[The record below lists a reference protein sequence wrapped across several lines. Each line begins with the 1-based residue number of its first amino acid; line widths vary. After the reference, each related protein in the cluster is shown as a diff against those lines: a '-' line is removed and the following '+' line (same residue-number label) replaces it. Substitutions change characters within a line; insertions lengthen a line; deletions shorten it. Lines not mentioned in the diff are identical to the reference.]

1 MAKGQSSAAAAPDPQ
16 ANGSAKIYA
25 FPDIKPA
32 SKREILGK
40 ELGTQFDLGQ
50 RLFAWYGE
58 GDVFDYGEYTARDMK
73 AMFRRDGIC
82 SAVESVLT
90 LPIREAEFSIE
101 PAKGDSGET
110 EFARSVIMTPD
121 TDGGMATPVHELVGQ
136 VTSAQIY
143 RRAFFEKIWKVRESD
158 GRIVYDKIAFRP
170 PATCQARY
178 NSRTA
183 VPNGFR
189 QQVWLFGGNLMLTKE
204 QKVPGYVDIPKV
216 RSFIHTHGKY
226 REPLVGVSEMDV
238 SYWVYQTKMKL
249 LFLWYYFLENQA
261 MQRIIAY
268 GSDQAEANVHAD
280 DISQLKG
287 SGVVGLIHPPDS
299 KKAFEVIPQG
309 TDAGKFFMEA
319 MGFLESWQTQSVL
332 AGFMGLVGGAT
343 GGKGAYS
350 LSQDQSA
357 FYLKSRQAVAKEIGE
372 SLSYDVL
379 RPLVMMNFGPGAAF
393 PNWKFG
399 PLQDEQ
405 MAALLTL
412 FGQLAAAPALHIP
425 VPVFDLITE
434 RMASI
439 LQLDIDQVHQAL
451 VSTSAQRAEQ
461 MASNPPPGMPP
472 SAAGGLGA
480 VQGLVGAAQNL
491 TKQAA
496 AKQGG
501 VPEGLR
507 GAPGT
512 GAPPPPGAGSSGP
525 PAPPPAPSRLGA
537 GGQAPPRPGSA

>member
-1 MAKGQSSAAAAPDPQ
+1 VAKAQ
-16 ANGSAKIYA
+16 GSEASDMGKVYA

-32 SKREILGK
+32 SKRELLGK

-90 LPIREAEFSIE
+90 LPIREADFSIE
-101 PAKGDSGET
+101 PARGDQGEA
-110 EFARSVIMTPD
+110 EFARGVLLTPD
-121 TDGGMATPVHELVGQ
+121 TDGGMMTPAHELVGQ

-143 RRAFFEKIWKVRESD
+143 RRAFFEKVWKVRESD
-158 GRIVYDKIAFRP
+158 GKIVYDKIAFRP

-216 RSFIHTHGKY
+216 RSFIHTHGKH
-226 REPLVGVSEMDV
+226 REPLIGVSEMDV

-261 MQRIIAY
+261 MQRIVAY
-268 GSDQAEANVHAD
+268 GPGQPEANAAAD

-287 SGVVGLIHPPDS
+287 AGVVGLIHAPDG
-299 KKAFEVIPQG
+299 KKAFEVISQPP
-309 TDAGKFFMEA
+309 DAGKFFTEA
-319 MGFLESWQTQSVL
+319 MMFLEGWQTQSVL

-343 GGKGAYS
+343 AGKGAYS

-357 FYLKSRQAVAKEIGE
+357 FYLKSRQAVAKEIAE
-372 SLSYDVL
+372 SISFDVM
-379 RPLVMMNFGPGAAF
+379 RPLVLLNYGPGAAF

-405 MAALLTL
+405 LQALITL
-412 FGQLAAAPALHIP
+412 FGTLAAAPVLHIP
-425 VPVFDLITE
+425 MPVFDLITE
-434 RMASI
+434 RMSTI
-439 LQLDIDQVHQAL
+439 LQLDIDQVHTAL
-451 VSTSAQRAEQ
+451 VSTAQQRAEQ
-461 MASNPPPGMPP
+461 LASQPPPGMPP
-472 SAAGGLGA
+472 AAAAGLGQ

-491 TKQAA
+491 TRQAA
-496 AKQGG
+496 QKQGG

-507 GAPGT
+507 GVPS
-512 GAPPPPGAGSSGP
+512 GA

-537 GGQAPPRPGSA
+537 GGQNPPGPA

>member
-1 MAKGQSSAAAAPDPQ
+1 VAKAQSSAAASDPP
-16 ANGSAKIYA
+16 ASGSAKIYA
-25 FPDIKPA
+25 FPDIKPSA
-32 SKREILGK
+32 KRDLLGK

-90 LPIREAEFSIE
+90 LPIREAAFSIE
-101 PAKGDSGET
+101 PTKGDSGET
-110 EFARSVIMTPD
+110 AFVRSVIMTPD
-121 TDGGMATPVHELVGQ
+121 TEGGMATPVHELVGQ

-143 RRAFFEKIWKVRESD
+143 RRAFFEKIWKVREDD
-158 GRIVYDKIAFRP
+158 GKIIYDKIAFRP

-226 REPLVGVSEMDV
+226 REPLIGVSEMDV

-261 MQRIIAY
+261 MQRIIVY
-268 GSDQAEANVHAD
+268 GSDQPEANAHAD
-280 DISQLKG
+280 DIAQLKG
-287 SGVVGLIHPPDS
+287 SGVVGLVHPPDA
-299 KKAFEVIPQG
+299 KKAFEVIPQP
-309 TDAGKFFMEA
+309 TDAGKFFSDA
-319 MGFLESWQTQSVL
+319 MMFLEGWQTQSVL

-343 GGKGAYS
+343 AGKGAYS

-372 SLSYDVL
+372 SLSYDVI
-379 RPLVMMNFGPGAAF
+379 RPLVMLNFGPGAAF
-393 PNWKFG
+393 PTWKFG

-405 MAALLTL
+405 MQALLTL

-425 VPVFDLITE
+425 VPVLDLITE

-439 LQLDIDQVHQAL
+439 LQLDLDQVHQAL
-451 VSTSAQRAEQ
+451 VSTVQQRSEQ
-461 MASNPPPGMPP
+461 MAAQPPPGMPA
-472 SAAGGLGA
+472 SAAAGLGQ

-496 AKQGG
+496 QKQGG

-507 GAPGT
+507 GVPA
-512 GAPPPPGAGSSGP
+512 GP
-525 PAPPPAPSRLGA
+525 PAPPPQPSRLGA
-537 GGQAPPRPGSA
+537 GGQNPPRSP

>member
-1 MAKGQSSAAAAPDPQ
+1 MAKTDGSSALGG
-16 ANGSAKIYA
+16 NVVA
-25 FPDIKPA
+25 FPDIK
-32 SKREILGK
+32 SKSRRELLSQ

-90 LPIREAEFSIE
+90 LPIREADFSIE

-110 EFARSVIMTPD
+110 DFVRSVVMTPD
-121 TDGGMATPVHELVGQ
+121 SEGGMSTPAHELVGQ

-143 RRAFFEKIWKVRESD
+143 RRAFFEKVFKIRESD
-158 GRIVYDKIAFRP
+158 GKVVYDKIAFRP

-183 VPNGFR
+183 TPNGFR
-189 QQVWLFGGNLMLTKE
+189 QQVWLFGGNLMLTKD
-204 QKVPGYVDIPKV
+204 QKVPGYVDIPRI
-216 RSFIHTHGKY
+216 RSYIHTHGKH
-226 REPLVGVSEMDV
+226 REPLSGISEMDV

-249 LFLWYYFLENQA
+249 LFLWYYFLENHA

-268 GSDQAEANVHAD
+268 GGDQSEANVRAD

-287 SGVVGLIHPPDS
+287 AGVVGLVHPQEG
-299 KKAFEVIPQG
+299 KKAFEVIEQG
-309 TDAGKFFMEA
+309 TANAGHFFSEA
-319 MGFLESWQTQSVL
+319 MLFLEGWQTQSVL
-332 AGFMGLVGGAT
+332 AGFMGLVSGGT
-343 GGKGAYS
+343 GGRGAYS

-357 FYLKSRQAVAKEIGE
+357 FFLKSRQAVAKEIAE
-372 SLSYDVL
+372 SLTYDVL
-379 RPLVMMNFGPGAAF
+379 KPLVLLNFGSGAAF
-393 PNWKFG
+393 PNWHFG

-405 MAALLTL
+405 IQALVTL

-425 VPVFDLITE
+425 LQVLDLITE
-434 RMASI
+434 RMSSI
-439 LQLDIDQVHQAL
+439 LQLPIDKVHDAL
-451 VSTSAQRAEQ
+451 VTTSQQRSEQ

-472 SAAGGLGA
+472 SAAAGFGQ

-491 TKQAA
+491 TRQASA
-496 AKQGG
+496 QQGG

-507 GAPGT
+507 NTPGV
-512 GAPPPPGAGSSGP
+512 AGP
-525 PAPPPAPSRLGA
+525 PAPPAAPSRLGA
-537 GGQAPPRPGSA
+537 GGQAPPRP

>member
-1 MAKGQSSAAAAPDPQ
+1 MAKGQGSAAAADPPES
-16 ANGSAKIYA
+16 GSAKIYA

-32 SKREILGK
+32 GKRELLGK

-90 LPIREAEFSIE
+90 LPIRETEFSIE
-101 PAKGDSGET
+101 PAKGDSGEVD
-110 EFARSVIMTPD
+110 FVRSVIMTPD
-121 TDGGMATPVHELVGQ
+121 TDGGMQTPVHELVGQ
-136 VTSAQIY
+136 ATSAQIY
-143 RRAFFEKIWKVRESD
+143 RRAFFEKVWKVREAD

-216 RSFIHTHGKY
+216 RSYIYTHGKH
-226 REPLVGVSEMDV
+226 REPLIGVSEMDV

-261 MQRIIAY
+261 MQRIIVY
-268 GSDQAEANVHAD
+268 GNDQPEANVRAD

-287 SGVVGLIHPPDS
+287 AGVVGLVHPTDG
-299 KKAFEVIPQG
+299 KKAFETIPQPP
-309 TDAGKFFMEA
+309 DAGKFFTEA
-319 MGFLESWQTQSVL
+319 MMFLEGWQTQSVL
-332 AGFMGLVGGAT
+332 AGFMGLVSGGT
-343 GGKGAYS
+343 GGRGAYS

-372 SLSYDVL
+372 SLSYDVI
-379 RPLVMMNFGPGAAF
+379 RPLVLMNFGPGAAF

-405 MAALLTL
+405 IQALLTL

-425 VPVFDLITE
+425 VPVLDLITE

-439 LQLDIDQVHQAL
+439 LQLDIDQVHRAL
-451 VSTSAQRAEQ
+451 VTTVQQRSEQ
-461 MASNPPPGMPP
+461 MASQPPPGMPP
-472 SAAGGLGA
+472 SAAAGLGA
-480 VQGLVGAAQNL
+480 AQGLVGAAQNL
-491 TKQAA
+491 TRQAA

-507 GAPGT
+507 GVPT
-512 GAPPPPGAGSSGP
+512 GP
-525 PAPPPAPSRLGA
+525 PAPPPQPSRLGA
-537 GGQAPPRPGSA
+537 GGQAPPRPA

>member
-1 MAKGQSSAAAAPDPQ
+1 MAKGQGSAAPDPQ
-16 ANGSAKIYA
+16 TNGSAKIYA

-32 SKREILGK
+32 SKRDLLGK

-90 LPIREAEFSIE
+90 LPVREAEFSIE
-101 PAKGDSGET
+101 PAKGDSGECA
-110 EFARSVIMTPD
+110 FVRSVIMTPD

-143 RRAFFEKIWKVRESD
+143 RRAFFEKIWKVREDD
-158 GRIVYDKIAFRP
+158 GKIVYDKIAFRP

-183 VPNGFR
+183 TPNGFR

-216 RSFIHTHGKY
+216 RSFIHTHGKH
-226 REPLVGVSEMDV
+226 REPLIGVSEMDV

-261 MQRIIAY
+261 MQRIIVY
-268 GSDQAEANVHAD
+268 GSDQSEANAHAD

-287 SGVVGLIHPPDS
+287 AGVVGLVHPPDS
-299 KKAFEVIPQG
+299 KKAFETIPQPP
-309 TDAGKFFMEA
+309 DAGKFFTEA
-319 MGFLESWQTQSVL
+319 MMFLEGWQTQSVL

-343 GGKGAYS
+343 AGKGAYS

-379 RPLVMMNFGPGAAF
+379 RPLVLLNFGPGAAF

-425 VPVFDLITE
+425 VPVLDLITE

-451 VSTSAQRAEQ
+451 VSTVQQRSEQ
-461 MASNPPPGMPP
+461 MASQPPPGMPA
-472 SAAGGLGA
+472 SAAAGLGA
-480 VQGLVGAAQNL
+480 AQGLVGAAQNL

-507 GAPGT
+507 GVPGV
-512 GAPPPPGAGSSGP
+512 GGP
-525 PAPPPAPSRLGA
+525 PTPPPAPSRLGA
-537 GGQAPPRPGSA
+537 GGQAPPRPGAA

>member
-1 MAKGQSSAAAAPDPQ
+1 MAKGQSGAASDMGD
-16 ANGSAKIYA
+16 NVYA
-25 FPDIKPA
+25 FPDIKPKG
-32 SKREILGK
+32 KRELLGQ

-90 LPIREAEFSIE
+90 LPIREADFEVVA
-101 PAKGDSGET
+101 AKDDKGE
-110 EFARSVIMTPD
+110 ADLVRSVILTPD
-121 TDGGMATPVHELVGQ
+121 TDGGMSTPAHEMIGQ

-143 RRAFFEKIWKVRESD
+143 RRAFFEKVWKIRESD
-158 GRIVYDKIAFRP
+158 GMLVYDKIAFRP

-216 RSFIHTHGKY
+216 RSFIHTHGKH
-226 REPLVGVSEMDV
+226 REPLTGVSEMDV

-249 LFLWYYFLENQA
+249 LFLWYYFLENHA

-268 GSDQAEANVHAD
+268 GNDQPEANVRAD
-280 DISQLKG
+280 DIAQLKG
-287 SGVVGLIHPPDS
+287 SGVVGLVHPTTG
-299 KKAFEVIPQG
+299 KKAFEVIPQQ
-309 TDAGKFFMEA
+309 TDVGHFFSEA
-319 MGFLESWQTQSVL
+319 MLFLEGWQTQSVL
-332 AGFMGLVGGAT
+332 AGFMGLVSGGT

-357 FYLKSRQAVAKEIGE
+357 FFLKSRQGVAKEIAE
-372 SLSYDVL
+372 SLSFNVL
-379 RPLVMMNFGPGAAF
+379 RPLVLLNYGPGAAF
-393 PNWKFG
+393 PTWRFG

-405 MAALLTL
+405 IQALLTM
-412 FGQLAAAPALHIP
+412 FQTMAAAPALNVP
-425 VPVFDLITE
+425 VAVFDLITE
-434 RMASI
+434 RMATI
-439 LQLDIDQVHQAL
+439 LQLDLDQVHTAL
-451 VSTSAQRAEQ
+451 VSTAQQRAEQ
-461 MASNPPPGMPP
+461 MRAQPPPGMPP
-472 SAAGGLGA
+472 SAAAGVGQ

-491 TKQAA
+491 TRQAA
-496 AKQGG
+496 AQQGG

-507 GAPGT
+507 NTPGVT
-512 GAPPPPGAGSSGP
+512 GPPTPPPM
-525 PAPPPAPSRLGA
+525 PSRLGA
-537 GGQAPPRPGSA
+537 GGQAPPRPPA

>member
-1 MAKGQSSAAAAPDPQ
+1 MAKGFNAVPAPEPE
-16 ANGSAKIYA
+16 SAKIIA
-25 FPDIKPA
+25 FPDLKKS
-32 SKREILGK
+32 SKRELLGS

-82 SAVESVLT
+82 QAVESVLT
-90 LPIREAEFSIE
+90 LPVREAEYSIE

-110 EFARSVIMTPD
+110 DFARSVLLTPD
-121 TDGGMATPVHELVGQ
+121 TLGGMSTTPGELVGQ
-136 VTSAQIY
+136 ITSGQIY
-143 RRAFFEKIWKVRESD
+143 RRAFFEKVWKVREVD
-158 GRIVYDKIAFRP
+158 GRVVYDKIAFRP

-204 QKVPGYVDIPKV
+204 QKVPGYVDIPKI
-216 RSFIHTHGKY
+216 RSYIYTHGRH
-226 REPLVGVSEMDV
+226 REPLTGISEMDV

-261 MQRIIAY
+261 MQRIIVY
-268 GSDQAEANVHAD
+268 GGDQAEANVRAD

-287 SGVVGLIHPPDS
+287 AGVVGLVHPSDG
-299 KKAFEVIPQG
+299 KKAFETIPQPP
-309 TDAGKFFMEA
+309 DAGKFFTEA
-319 MGFLESWQTQSVL
+319 MLFLEGWQTQSVL
-332 AGFMGLVGGAT
+332 AGFMGLVSGGT
-343 GGKGAYS
+343 GGRGAYS

-357 FYLKSRQAVAKEIGE
+357 FFLKSRQAVSKEIAE
-372 SLSYDVL
+372 SITFDVI
-379 RPLVMMNFGPGAAF
+379 RPLVLLNYGPGAAF
-393 PNWKFG
+393 PTWKFG

-405 MAALLTL
+405 IQALLTM

-425 VPVFDLITE
+425 VAVLDLITE

-439 LQLDIDQVHQAL
+439 LQLPIDQVHQAL
-451 VSTSAQRAEQ
+451 VSTVQQRSEQ
-461 MASNPPPGMPP
+461 MASQPPPGMPP
-472 SAAGGLGA
+472 SAAAGLGA
-480 VQGLVGAAQNL
+480 AQGLVGAAQNL
-491 TKQAA
+491 TRQAA
-496 AKQGG
+496 QKQGG

-507 GAPGT
+507 GAPGV
-512 GAPPPPGAGSSGP
+512 SGP

-537 GGQAPPRPGSA
+537 GGQAPPRPA

>member
-1 MAKGQSSAAAAPDPQ
+1 MATTQGSSALGD
-16 ANGSAKIYA
+16 NVYA
-25 FPDIKPA
+25 FPDIKA
-32 SKREILGK
+32 KSRRELLGQ

-90 LPIREAEFSIE
+90 LPIREADFSIE

-110 EFARSVIMTPD
+110 DFVRSVLLTPD
-121 TDGGMATPVHELVGQ
+121 TEGGMSTAMHELIGQ
-136 VTSAQIY
+136 VTSAQVY
-143 RRAFFEKIWKVRESD
+143 RRAFFEKVWKLRESD
-158 GRIVYDKIAFRP
+158 GRVVYDKIAFRP

-204 QKVPGYVDIPKV
+204 QKVPGYVDIPKI
-216 RSFIHTHGKY
+216 RSYIHTHGTH
-226 REPLVGVSEMDV
+226 REPLTGVSEMDV

-261 MQRIIAY
+261 MQRIVAY
-268 GSDQAEANVHAD
+268 GNDQPEANVRAD
-280 DISQLKG
+280 DIAQLKG
-287 SGVVGLIHPPDS
+287 SGVVGLVHPSDG

-309 TDAGKFFMEA
+309 TDVGKFFSEA
-319 MGFLESWQTQSVL
+319 MMFLEGWQTQSVL
-332 AGFMGLVGGAT
+332 AGFMGLVSGGT

-357 FYLKSRQAVAKEIGE
+357 FFLKSRQAVAKEMAE
-372 SLSYDVL
+372 SLTYGVMK
-379 RPLVMMNFGPGAAF
+379 PLVVLNFGPGAAF
-393 PNWKFG
+393 PTWRFG

-405 MAALLTL
+405 IQALVTL
-412 FGQLAAAPALHIP
+412 FGQLSAAPALHIP
-425 VPVFDLITE
+425 VQVLDLITE

-439 LQLDIDQVHQAL
+439 LQLPLDQVHDAL
-451 VSTSAQRAEQ
+451 VSTSQQRAEQ
-461 MASNPPPGMPP
+461 MASQPPPGMPP
-472 SAAGGLGA
+472 SAAAGFGQ

-491 TKQAA
+491 TRQAA
-496 AKQGG
+496 AQQGG

-507 GAPGT
+507 STPGVT
-512 GAPPPPGAGSSGP
+512 GP
-525 PAPPPAPSRLGA
+525 PTPPPAPSRLGA
-537 GGQAPPRPGSA
+537 GGQAPPRP